1 MLCGFLSGIG
11 IVVTLLLL
19 AFLERRSKALARF
32 IRRHKDSSRGIYSA
46 LLLAL
51 ALGIS
56 FGAAGFM
63 EESLYERMMTV
74 ICSMDPVCQTSKT
87 SNL

>member
-32 IRRHKDSSRGIYSA
+32 IRRHIDSSRGIYSA

-56 FGAAGFM
+56 FGAAEFM
-63 EESLYERMMTV
+63 GESFYERMMTM
-74 ICSMDPVCQTSKT
+74 ICSIDPVCQT
-87 SNL
+87 